1 MNFLL
6 FFCVTGKPAFYE
18 FYRSDVKYINIPQG
32 LQTFYSTDLFS
43 STSLPAKAFM
53 VFFEEDR
60 LNGNYLK
67 SIQKYEKPANL
78 TYCDLE
84 LDQRPV
90 NNFGTYTSKT
100 YSSGLDTFQFL
111 NLFNTSQTYY
121 NNLNGPGIAFDEWK
135 KNVFVLTYDFTSTGF
150 VTEEAYPLI
159 KTGSVRLH
167 MEFSEATAKSYV
179 CLIFS
184 SSPATITIDNQRAV
198 SLSYRN
204 ILQQ

>member
-1 MNFLL
+1 L
-6 FFCVTGKPAFYE
+6 FFKGKPSIYE

-32 LQTFYSTDLFS
+32 IQTYYSTDLFS

-60 LNGNYLK
+60 LNGSYTK
-67 SIQKYEKPANL
+67 SLQKYEKPAGL

-90 NNFGTYTSKT
+90 TNFGTCTNRT
-100 YSSGLDTFQFL
+100 YGTALDAFQFL
-111 NLFNTSQTYY
+111 NIFNTSQTYY
-121 NNLNGPGIAFDEWK
+121 TGANGPNITFDQWKHNAFI
-135 KNVFVLTYDFTSTGF
+135 LTYDFTASGF
-150 VTEEAYPLI
+150 VSEECYPLI

-167 MEFSEATAKSYV
+167 MEFKEATTKSYV

-184 SSPATITIDNQRAV
+184 STPATLTIDNQRAV
-198 SLSYRN
+198 TLSYRN
-204 ILQQ
+204 PLQQ